1 MNQQS
6 TAPFEKLGV
15 EPAVRR
21 LVEHF
26 YKIMDESPRAATIR
40 AMHAADLA
48 PMREKL
54 VDYLVGWLGG
64 PPRYHARPD
73 AKCIVSAHTP
83 YSIGQ
88 TESEEWL
95 GCMREAMTETGIA
108 PDLRAVIEPAFERVA
123 KGLQNR

>member
-1 MNQQS
+1 MNQHS
-6 TAPFEKLGV
+6 TAPYEKLGG
-15 EPAVRR
+15 EPTVRR
-21 LVEHF
+21 LVDHF
-26 YKIMDESPRAATIR
+26 YRIMDESPRAATIR
-40 AMHAADLA
+40 AMHARDLG

-83 YSIGQ
+83 YSIGRA
-88 TESEEWL
+88 ESDQWMD
-95 GCMREAMTETGIA
+95 CMREALSATGVS
-108 PDLRAVIEPAFERVA
+108 DELRALIEPAFDRVA

>member
-1 MNQQS
+1 
-6 TAPFEKLGV
+6 
-15 EPAVRR
+15 
-21 LVEHF
+21 
-26 YKIMDESPRAATIR
+26 MDESPRAATIR
-40 AMHAADLA
+40 AMHARDLG

-83 YSIGQ
+83 YSIGRA
-88 TESEEWL
+88 ESDQWMD
-95 GCMREAMTETGIA
+95 CMREALSATGVS
-108 PDLRAVIEPAFERVA
+108 DELRALIEPAFDRVA